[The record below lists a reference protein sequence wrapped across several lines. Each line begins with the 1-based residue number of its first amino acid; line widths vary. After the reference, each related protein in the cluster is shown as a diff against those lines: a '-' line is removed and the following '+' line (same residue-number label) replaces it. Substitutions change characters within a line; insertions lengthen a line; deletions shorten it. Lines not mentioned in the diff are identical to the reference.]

1 MAAPKDSGYIQTSDP
16 SRPRSD
22 AAVPFREIIPPPM
35 HPKVAGIQDCDALS
49 WTDSR
54 RKIPAPAWLITRLE
68 AQNLE
73 KPYAGFTTDGVVRD
87 AVWDGAY
94 SDDEGAPVEA
104 ATAAA
109 NALLGQLSDEERSRT
124 VYASVEDDAIRL
136 WSNPEL
142 YVNPGGLRLD
152 EVSGGVRD
160 AVHALLR
167 ASLSPAGYDKVLGCC
182 LTNGFLGH
190 LVNGRKVLNEDSY
203 NFRFFSGKDGRAS
216 TAPSEPWGFTFF
228 GHHLC
233 LCVVFSGRRMVIGP
247 SFMGAE
253 PDRIDEG
260 PHAGLRLFHTEE
272 MESLKLMQSLGPAE
286 QARARL
292 SAGMGQES
300 LGPERWNP
308 FDERH
313 LGGAR
318 QDNRVL
324 PFEGIPYAALPPAQQ
339 DQLLA
344 LYRAFNEYY
353 PAPVL
358 ERRVDTFKQH
368 LDETYFAWIGPH
380 GDDDPY
386 YFRIHS
392 PVAFCEFDFH
402 CGIFL
407 TNSSP
412 ARCHIHTIN
421 RLPNRGDYGRA
432 LVEQVLG
439 KKKEKGKGAAV
450 NGANGAAATL

>member
-22 AAVPFREIIPPPM
+22 AAVPFRDIIPPPT
-35 HPKVAGIQDCDALS
+35 HPKIAGIEHCDALS
-49 WTDSR
+49 WTESR
-54 RKIPAPAWLITRLE
+54 RQIPAPAWLISRLE

-73 KPYAGFTTDGVVRD
+73 TPFRGFTSDGVVRD
-87 AVWDGAY
+87 DVWSDAY
-94 SDDEGAPVEA
+94 SGDEGAPVEA
-104 ATAAA
+104 AAEAA
-109 NALLGQLSDEERSRT
+109 NALLDLLSEEERART
-124 VYASVEDDAIRL
+124 VYDSVTDDAIRL

-152 EVSGGVRD
+152 EVSPAVREG
-160 AVHALLR
+160 VHALLR
-167 ASLSPAGYDKVLGCC
+167 ASLSPEGYDKVLGCC

-190 LVNGRKVLNEDSY
+190 LVNGRRVLNEDSY
-203 NFRFFSGKDGRAS
+203 NLRFFGGRAS
-216 TAPSEPWGFTFF
+216 TDPAAPWGFTFF

-233 LCVVFSGRRMVIGP
+233 MSVVFSGRRMVIGP
-247 SFMGAE
+247 TFMGAE

-260 PHAGLRLFHTEE
+260 PNAGLRLFLTEE
-272 MESLKLMQSLGPAE
+272 MESLKLMQSLPPALQE
-286 QARARL
+286 KARL
-292 SAGMGQES
+292 SEGMGEEA
-300 LGPERWNP
+300 LGSERWNP

-324 PFEGIPYAALPPAQQ
+324 PFEGIPYTALPAAQQ
-339 DQLLA
+339 TQILA

-353 PAPVL
+353 PASVL
-358 ERRVDTFKQH
+358 ERRVETFKQH
-368 LDETYFAWIGPH
+368 LDQTYFAWIGPH

-432 LVEQVLG
+432 LVEQVGL
-439 KKKEKGKGAAV
+439 KKVDSGT
-450 NGANGAAATL
+450 AAAEKKVAAL

>member
-22 AAVPFREIIPPPM
+22 AAVPFRDIIPPPT

-49 WTDSR
+49 WTESR
-54 RKIPAPAWLITRLE
+54 RKIPAPAWLIARLE
-68 AQNLE
+68 AANLE
-73 KPYAGFTTDGVVRD
+73 KPFVGFTTDGVVRD
-87 AVWDGAY
+87 AVWEGTYGA
-94 SDDEGAPVEA
+94 DEGAPVEA
-104 ATAAA
+104 ATDAA
-109 NALLGQLSDEERSRT
+109 NALLGLLSDDERART

-152 EVSGGVRD
+152 EVSSAVRD

-167 ASLSPAGYDKVLGCC
+167 ASLSPEGYDKVQGCC
-182 LTNGFLGH
+182 LTNGFLGQ

-203 NFRFFSGKDGRAS
+203 NFRFFGGAPS
-216 TAPSEPWGFTFF
+216 TAPDHPWGFTFF

-272 MESLKLMQSLGPAE
+272 MQSLKLMQSLDPAE

-292 SAGMGQES
+292 SEGMGQES

-324 PFEGIPYAALPPAQQ
+324 PFEGIPVFALPSAQQ
-339 DQLLA
+339 ETIVT

-358 ERRVDTFKQH
+358 ERRVDTFKRH
-368 LDETYFAWIGPH
+368 LDETHFAWIGPH

-432 LVEQVLG
+432 LVEQALG
-439 KKKEKGKGAAV
+439 KKKT
-450 NGANGAAATL
+450 GANGVNGEAAAL